1 MILNPL
7 QRISIL
13 FACGA
18 LLTAFALRPVPA
30 NAAPLEKAECEK
42 LKAEKK
48 SLVVLGVEKNM
59 AKGPEWVKANLEAS
73 QLDLIKRYLTV
84 DEQLK
89 FRCHPA
95 LQPKK
100 RNATAARIAAR
111 KAAAAKARAAEAKA
125 AKGEKS
131 VVKPAHT
138 NAGRRHGRLMP
149 GAGRSA
155 KRNALANRG

>member
-18 LLTAFALRPVPA
+18 LLTAFALRSVPA

-100 RNATAARIAAR
+100 KRNATAARIAAR

-131 VVKPAHT
+131 GVKPAHT
-138 NAGRRHGRLMP
+138 NAGP
-149 GAGRSA
+149 ASA
-155 KRNALANRG
+155 KPGVATGD